1 VKKVFLVKSAEI
13 SRCPCCGSELKVC
26 GRRKRKYIKSY
37 GTKVTLIIRRLRCK
51 ACKKIHHELPDILVP
66 YKRYQNECI
75 ESAISDVEN
84 CTVAAE
90 QSTLYRWRKWFR
102 DLSGYFVDSIV
113 AIKLQQDFKANE
125 NLSRSRGTALEGI
138 ISLFE
143 HKGQWLAQLVRML
156 INSKMWIQTRS
167 AFLS

>member
-1 VKKVFLVKSAEI
+1 MFFVKSAEI

-26 GRRKRKYIKSY
+26 GSRRRKYIKSY

-51 ACKKIHHELPDILVP
+51 VCKKIHHELPDILIP

-75 ESAISDVEN
+75 ESVISDLKN
-84 CTVAAE
+84 CTVAAD
-90 QSTLYRWRKWFR
+90 QSTLYRWRKWFSELR
-102 DLSGYFVDSIV
+102 QYFIDSMV
-113 AIKLQQDFKANE
+113 AIQLQQDLKANE

-143 HKGQWLAQLVRML
+143 RKEQWLTQLVRKL
-156 INSKMWIQTRS
+156 VNSKMWLQTRS